1 MKNKQTVSVLLTALV
16 LLGVASCAGEDT
28 KTPTVSG
35 VTGTEHAETEA
46 VESAPVYPYE
56 IQDFGGY
63 EFRILNVLDDLWAS
77 EGTNNNSAKLDF
89 EKETGDIIED
99 AVYKMMRS
107 TEETL
112 NIQFAPMD
120 KESIFDLVSKVNKVV
135 MAGEDAYDAAYICTS
150 NYASALGITMNLY
163 DVETMHLEEAWWH
176 PVYVESMTFGDAY
189 LYGAMDYINRW
200 TWEAPGCVL
209 FNKDMMLTYD
219 IEVPYDAVRAGSWTF
234 DMMYDMMKKVVN
246 LNGAS
251 DFTPQKGGVAIYGQA
266 ANHEE
271 SPLLMMQG
279 TGYNLVTKDA
289 DNMPVLVEDL
299 TGYVNVYDK
308 LSEMCS
314 ENGYSVLI
322 NTAELIGDHI
332 FEEGRALF
340 NWEMANMAM
349 AYRNVEFEFGLAPM
363 PKYDENQA
371 QYYSPV
377 RQYGML
383 LTVPLTNA
391 DPERSGTILDYMS
404 WYGYTN
410 IQPVVWEAMCY
421 KGVRD
426 EDSIDMLEIIFS
438 SMYVDIGFMW
448 DITKELQ
455 TQIAKNAASGVENVV
470 SQIEK
475 KAAAHTKKLDKLMK
489 KLTVE

>member
-1 MKNKQTVSVLLTALV
+1 MKNQKTVSLLMAALV
-16 LLGVASCAGEDT
+16 LIGVTSCAGGDA
-28 KTPTVSG
+28 KTPVVSD
-35 VTGTEHAETEA
+35 VTSTEPAETEA
-46 VESAPVYPYE
+46 AVAAPAYPYE

-63 EFRILNVLDDLWAS
+63 EFRILNVLDNMWAA
-77 EGTNNNSAKLDF
+77 EGSNNSAKLDF
-89 EKETGDIIED
+89 EHETGEIIED
-99 AVYKMMRS
+99 AVYNMMRS
-107 TEETL
+107 SEDTL
-112 NIQFAPMD
+112 NIRFAPID
-120 KESIFDLVSKVNKVV
+120 KSDVFELVQKVNKVV
-135 MAGEDAYDAAYICTS
+135 MAGDDVYDAAYICTS

-163 DVETMHLEEAWWH
+163 DIASIHLEEAWWH
-176 PVYVESMTFGDAY
+176 PVFVESMTFGDSY

-209 FNKDMMLTYD
+209 FNKDMMKTHNLE
-219 IEVPYDAVRAGSWTF
+219 IPYDAVRAGTWSY

-289 DNMPVLVEDL
+289 DNMPMLVEDL
-299 TGYVNVYDK
+299 TAYINVYDK
-308 LSEMCS
+308 LSEICS
-314 ENGYSVLI
+314 EKGYSVLI
-322 NTAELIGDHI
+322 NTPELIGDHI
-332 FEEGRALF
+332 FKEGRALF
-340 NWEMANMAM
+340 NWETASEAM
-349 AYRNVEFEFGLAPM
+349 NCRNVEFEYGLVPM
-363 PKYDENQA
+363 PKYDENQT

-391 DPERSGTILDYMS
+391 DPERTGTILDYMS
-404 WYGYTN
+404 WYGYNN

-455 TQIAKNAASGVENVV
+455 TQIALNAANGVENVA
-470 SQIEK
+470 SLLEK
-475 KAAAHTKKLDKLMK
+475 RASANARKLDNLMD